1 MVSKKSIIFVI
12 QKGTTMVETDYTKI
26 HETIR
31 TIIENDNLSVYE
43 KCLNIEGAVIFDLL
57 DEIARL
63 RTYESTVQTLT
74 KILNQDE
81 D

>member
-1 MVSKKSIIFVI
+1 
-12 QKGTTMVETDYTKI
+12 MVETNYTKI

-57 DEIARL
+57 DEIDRL
-63 RTYESTVQTLT
+63 KKYESTVQALA
-74 KILNQDE
+74 KVLNPND
-81 D
+81 

>member
-1 MVSKKSIIFVI
+1 
-12 QKGTTMVETDYTKI
+12 MVETNYTKI

-31 TIIENDNLSVYE
+31 MIIENDNLSVYE

-57 DEIARL
+57 DEIDRL
-63 RTYESTVQTLT
+63 KKYESTVQALA
-74 KILNQDE
+74 KVLNPD